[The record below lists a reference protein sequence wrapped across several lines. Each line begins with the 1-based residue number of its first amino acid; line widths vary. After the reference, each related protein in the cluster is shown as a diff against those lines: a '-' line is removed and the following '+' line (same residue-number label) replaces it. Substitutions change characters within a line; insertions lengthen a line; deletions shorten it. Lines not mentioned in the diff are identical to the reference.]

1 MFIQQVKMF
10 GEFCF
15 VLGKFDTN
23 FALPCLSL
31 NAIAVISSFYSHPS
45 TFINKKHSSSIIM
58 PDLFIRG
65 QGWLQTMYSLLAAS
79 RQLNYYIVADSVFIL
94 FIFVATTQPP
104 QPILNNI
111 LSKKQ
116 EGRKD

>member
-58 PDLFIRG
+58 PDLFIRE
-65 QGWLQTMYSLLAAS
+65 QG
-79 RQLNYYIVADSVFIL
+79 
-94 FIFVATTQPP
+94 
-104 QPILNNI
+104 
-111 LSKKQ
+111 
-116 EGRKD
+116 